1 MIPRQGWWKSRLPKI
16 ININFR
22 KLFGWEVFQDRIDAI
37 SWSNFYGIVP
47 DTWTFDILSRNSHKW
62 TIRKGT
68 FIIYVNFCMWLSK
81 WSIFNLLNS
90 QYFWKWINANPMK
103 IFWTARQSSQV
114 VDWVKTKSRLVGNQI
129 PFGGTRFC
137 FVKVSIIEGILLL
150 GSCPKIFMGLALVHF
165 QKYLLLKAFA
175 RSIID

>member
-1 MIPRQGWWKSRLPKI
+1 
-16 ININFR
+16 
-22 KLFGWEVFQDRIDAI
+22 
-37 SWSNFYGIVP
+37 
-47 DTWTFDILSRNSHKW
+47 
-62 TIRKGT
+62 
-68 FIIYVNFCMWLSK
+68 
-81 WSIFNLLNS
+81 
-90 QYFWKWINANPMK
+90 MK

-129 PFGGTRFC
+129 PFGGTRFG

-150 GSCPKIFMGLALVHF
+150 VSCPKIFMGLALVHF